1 MAIEHYKTIINQ
13 LSPLIISSI
22 FYTVLMISVDCSVGD
37 DESVDDV
44 KLASESDT
52 FESLISVEFSSFSL
66 EVSSFL
72 LSMASFEFLL
82 LNMNKKISSLKL
94 NCS

>member
-1 MAIEHYKTIINQ
+1 
-13 LSPLIISSI
+13 
-22 FYTVLMISVDCSVGD
+22 MISVDCSVGD

-52 FESLISVEFSSFSL
+52 FKSLISVECSSFSL

-72 LSMASFEFLL
+72 LSMVSFECLLIYISEYKINNYFFFLQ
-82 LNMNKKISSLKL
+82 N
-94 NCS
+94 